1 MKRLSCGLTVLTLA
15 FSFNPA
21 RAADGPPVT
30 SFEANGVVADVL
42 DLFPCALKDDK
53 KADKARAQTTL
64 KEVAARARYQGRRL
78 RVPRDA
84 REPAAPQERE
94 TGHRREH
101 QGTPTRRRVAPAR
114 RLPRQDRGRSRD

>member
-64 KEVAARARYQGRRL
+64 KEVAARAS
-78 RVPRDA
+78 
-84 REPAAPQERE
+84 
-94 TGHRREH
+94 
-101 QGTPTRRRVAPAR
+101 
-114 RLPRQDRGRSRD
+114 LPRTASTRSSRRPRTSGSSRT